1 MRKLNQRRGI
11 LRRGRPDRTVRPR
24 CGGAR
29 RKQQQPS
36 VPAVETAVEPTSS
49 HVPYAIIRI
58 SSVIIIV
65 VGVPGPG

>member
-29 RKQQQPS
+29 RKQQPS

-49 HVPYAIIRI
+49 NVPYAIIRI
-58 SSVIIIV
+58 SGVIIIV